1 MVLCFCGKMA
11 IIRTSW
17 TDKNPGRRFC
27 GCPTEGSKCRFIGWY
42 DGPMCERSNAII
54 PGLLRTINKVKAHTT
69 RLKIYLLCSWIFFV
83 YVLFYK

>member
-11 IIRTSW
+11 IVRTSR
-17 TDKNPGRRFC
+17 TEKNLGRRFW

-42 DGPMCERSNAII
+42 DGSMCECSKAII
-54 PGLLRTINKVKAHTT
+54 PGLLRTINKVKAQTI
-69 RLKIYLLCSWIFFV
+69 RLKIYMLCSWIFFV